1 VAGTRT
7 GVELAQHLRE
17 IDGPFGHL
25 DARQFIP

>member
-7 GVELAQHLRE
+7 GVELAQHLRKT
-17 IDGPFGHL
+17 DGPFGHL